1 MAPLRPANQRERTE
15 MKTKNPE
22 TNIIPRALPGRAV
35 LMCLFA
41 LLTGCAGS
49 GEVRPSGAANE
60 VQRSDDGD
68 KVRHAESAS
77 EVISFYEN
85 RSIDRAVREDFEA
98 ALVLLRKQKYPE
110 AIKLLQK
117 VTQKTQN
124 SAPYINIALA
134 YEMTGEMGLAEDNLK
149 RALTINPDHPATM
162 NEYALLYRRTGRF
175 AEARKLYEGLL
186 VRYPSFLPARK
197 NLGVLCELYLNDL
210 RCALDQYEAYNRAL
224 PGDEEVKLWIT
235 GLKQKSGG

>member
-1 MAPLRPANQRERTE
+1 

-22 TNIIPRALPGRAV
+22 TKINPRMLPGRAV
-35 LMCLFA
+35 LLCLFA
-41 LLTGCAGS
+41 LLTGCAGT

-60 VQRSDDGD
+60 VRRSDDGG

-77 EVISFYEN
+77 EAISFYEN

-98 ALVLLRKQKYPE
+98 ALVLLRKQKFAE

-175 AEARKLYEGLL
+175 AEARKLYESLL

>member
-1 MAPLRPANQRERTE
+1 MAGMSPCRLASRQGRTE
-15 MKTKNPE
+15 MKTPNPVKDVFLLR
-22 TNIIPRALPGRAV
+22 TLPSGGV
-35 LMCLFA
+35 LLCLVA

-49 GEVRPSGAANE
+49 GEVRQSGDT
-60 VQRSDDGD
+60 V
-68 KVRHAESAS
+68 KVRKSESTS
-77 EVISFYEN
+77 ETISFYEN
-85 RSIDRAVREDFEA
+85 RSIDKAVREDFDA
-98 ALVLLRKQKYPE
+98 ALALLREKKYSE

-117 VTQKTQN
+117 VIQKSQN

-149 RALTINPDHPATM
+149 RALAINPDHPATM

-175 AEARKLYEGLL
+175 AEARKLYESLL
-186 VRYPSFLPARK
+186 VKHPSFMPARK

-224 PGDEEVKLWIT
+224 PGDEEVKLWII